1 MFTPPV
7 PQTYRDHVEVRLTG
21 GQVAVLRPL
30 CHDEAA
36 PLLAVFEGMSV
47 LSRARRYLTGI
58 PHLPP
63 RMLRTLT
70 DVGRREHVAWLATV
84 AGEPVGIGRYVAVTD
99 TLAEVAFE
107 VVDHYHHQGLGG
119 ALLDTVATLAWAN
132 GFTSV
137 TATVHPSNRASVK
150 LVNRLG
156 LRLHLDDGLLEGEGL
171 LQLPDPPRV
180 DRAAVLQVAARPSP
194 GLNHARGPSLCS
206 TQ

>member
-1 MFTPPV
+1 MFTDPAPMW
-7 PQTYRDHVEVRLTG
+7 TDHVDVTIAG
-21 GQVAVLRPL
+21 GQVAALRPL
-30 CHDEAA
+30 HHDETA
-36 PLLAVFEGMSV
+36 PLLAVFDGMSV

-70 DVGRREHVAWLATV
+70 DVGRRDHVAWLATID
-84 AGEPVGIGRYVAVTD
+84 GEPVGVGRYVAVTD

-107 VVDHYHHQGLGG
+107 VVDRHHHRGLGG
-119 ALLDTVATLAWAN
+119 ALLDAVATVAWAN

-137 TATVHPSNRASVK
+137 AATVHPSNRASVK

-156 LRLHLDDGLLEGEGL
+156 LRLHPCDGLLEGEGL
-171 LQLPDPPRV
+171 LRLPDVPSV
-180 DRAAVLQVAARPSP
+180 DRAAVLRVAGMPAS
-194 GLNHARGPSLCS
+194 GLNHTRASSLCS